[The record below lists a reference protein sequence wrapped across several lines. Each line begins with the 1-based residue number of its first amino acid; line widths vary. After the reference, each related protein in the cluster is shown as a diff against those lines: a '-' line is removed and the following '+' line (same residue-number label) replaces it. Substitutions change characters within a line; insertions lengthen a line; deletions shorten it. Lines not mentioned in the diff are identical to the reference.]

1 MKIAK
6 NHVVSMHY
14 TLTAPDGTELDSSA
28 GSDPLRYLHGAGNI
42 IPGLEKALE
51 GKAAGDSLQV
61 EIPPEDAYGPRQ
73 AELVQTVPK
82 SAFQGVD
89 QVEAGQ
95 SFRAQGADGSQRSI
109 TVLEVEE
116 DDVKIDGNHP
126 LAGMNLK
133 FDVTVV
139 EVREASEEEIDHG
152 HVH

>member
-1 MKIAK
+1 MKVAK

-28 GSDPLRYLHGAGNI
+28 GADPLRYLHGASNI

-51 GKAAGDSLQV
+51 GKAAGDKLQV

-73 AELVQTVPK
+73 AELIQSVPK
-82 SAFQGVD
+82 SAFQGV
-89 QVEAGQ
+89 EEIKAGQ

-109 TVLEVEE
+109 TVLEVEG
-116 DDVKIDGNHP
+116 DNVKIDGNHP
-126 LAGMNLK
+126 LAGITLN
-133 FDVTVV
+133 FDITVV
-139 EVREASEEEIDHG
+139 EVREASEEELEHG

>member
-1 MKIAK
+1 MKVTK

-28 GSDPLRYLHGAGNI
+28 GADPLRYLHGSGNI

-51 GKAAGDSLQV
+51 GKGAGDQLNV

-73 AELVQTVPK
+73 PELVQDVPK
-82 SAFQGVD
+82 NAFQGVD
-89 QVEAGQ
+89 EIQAGQ

-109 TVLEVEE
+109 TVLAVEG
-116 DDVKIDGNHP
+116 DNVKIDGNHP
-126 LAGMNLK
+126 LAGITLK
-133 FDVTVV
+133 FDITVV
-139 EVREASEEEIDHG
+139 EVREASQEEIDHG